1 MNSLIFAAG
10 AATPESTA
18 PPAPTWLWIG
28 FALVVIVLL
37 ALDLFVFHRE
47 AHKISLK
54 EALWAN
60 VFWIAVGLSFGLVV
74 MWQLGTP
81 SAGEYYAGYLLE
93 RALSIDNVFVFAVV
107 FAFFAVPQRLQ
118 NGVLFWGIVMALFMR
133 AFFILVGAELIE
145 RFDWIIFFFGALLIW
160 TGWKMATHDVGEID
174 PSKNFALKMLRKIM
188 PVSHSYHG
196 DKYFVRPEEVDP
208 NEEFD
213 AGRKP
218 GQKGLLGTLV
228 ATPLAAAILVV
239 AGTDLVFAIDSI
251 PAIFAIT
258 TDKFIIY
265 TSNAFALLGMRALY
279 FLLADAMDRFVY
291 LQLGLAVVLVFV
303 GIKFIASEWYHV
315 PIGISLAFIALAAGT
330 SIVWSLLATRGKEP
344 AFPGEPPPDE
354 PAWKVGAGQDEKH
367 DEKTDGE

>member
-1 MNSLIFAAG
+1 MNSIVLAAG
-10 AATPESTA
+10 AATPESHGPA
-18 PPAPTWLWIG
+18 APTWLWIAFG
-28 FALVVIVLL
+28 ASVVVLL

-54 EALWAN
+54 EALWSNAL
-60 VFWIAVGLSFGLVV
+60 WIAIGLAFGLVV
-74 MWQLGTP
+74 LWQLGSV

-133 AFFILVGAELIE
+133 AVFILLGAELIE
-145 RFDWIIFFFGALLIW
+145 RYDWIIFFFGGLLIW
-160 TGWKMATHDVGEID
+160 TGYRMATHDVGETD
-174 PSKNFALKMLRKIM
+174 PSKNFALKTLRRVM
-188 PVSHSYHG
+188 PVSHAYHG

-218 GQKGLLGTLV
+218 GQKGLLGVWV

-291 LQLGLAVVLVFV
+291 LQIGLAVVLIFV

-330 SIVWSLLATRGKEP
+330 SIVWSLLATRGQEP
-344 AFPGEPPPDE
+344 LLPGEPPEHLEHE
-354 PAWKVGAGQDEKH
+354 PPREPLEKPPGFEE
-367 DEKTDGE
+367 D

>member
-1 MNSLIFAAG
+1 MPTLLASTS
-10 AATPESTA
+10 AATSSSGPS
-18 PPAPTWLWIG
+18 APTWLWIAFG
-28 FALVVIVLL
+28 VSVVFFL

-47 AHKISLK
+47 AHKVSLK
-54 EALWAN
+54 EALWSN
-60 VFWIAVGLSFGLVV
+60 VFWIAIGLAFGLIVL
-74 MWQLGTP
+74 WQLGGE

-160 TGWKMATHDVGEID
+160 TGWKMATHDVDEID
-174 PSKNFALKMLRKIM
+174 PSKNFALKALRRVM
-188 PVSHSYHG
+188 PVSHKYHG
-196 DKYFVRPEEVDP
+196 DRYFVRPDEVDP
-208 NEEFD
+208 DEEFD

-218 GQKGLLGTLV
+218 GQRGLLGSLV

-291 LQLGLAVVLVFV
+291 LQIGLAVVLVFV
-303 GIKFIASEWYHV
+303 GLKFIASEWFHV
-315 PIGISLAFIALAAGT
+315 PIGISLAFIAVAAGT
-330 SIVWSLLATRGKEP
+330 SIVWSLLATRGHEP
-344 AFPGEPPPDE
+344 LMPGEPASNLERTPKSPKLPEPPND
-354 PAWKVGAGQDEKH
+354 
-367 DEKTDGE
+367 